1 MNDAHLHMLVNH
13 FPIVGT
19 ILGLLVLIGGL
30 FLKNNSVKNTSY
42 CLFVV
47 AAIFAFFSMATG
59 DGAEKLVEDMPSVGH
74 KIIHEHE
81 ELAEK
86 FAIVL
91 YLLGVVSIIGLITS
105 IKKHPKA
112 NFFSYAIAVI
122 AIVAVFFSTK
132 VGTSGGEIRHTEI
145 RTDSLS
151 TITNTESSGSTT
163 DKD

>member
-30 FLKNNSVKNTSY
+30 FYKNMPIKNTAY
-42 CLFVV
+42 FLFLI
-47 AAIFAFFSMATG
+47 AAVFAVFSMATG
-59 DGAEKLVEDMPSVGH
+59 DGAEELVEDMPNIGH

-86 FAIVL
+86 FAIIL
-91 YLLGVVSIIGLITS
+91 YLLGLVSIIGLVTNIR
-105 IKKHPKA
+105 KHPKA
-112 NFFSYAIAVI
+112 LFFSYSVVVI

-145 RTDSLS
+145 RTDSVS
-151 TITNTESSGSTT
+151 TITNTESSESAS
-163 DKD
+163 DKN

>member
-42 CLFVV
+42 CLFVI

-59 DGAEKLVEDMPSVGH
+59 DGAEKLVEDMPTIGH
-74 KIIHEHE
+74 EIIHEHE

-86 FAIVL
+86 FAIIL
-91 YLLGVVSIIGLITS
+91 YLLGVVSIIGLITNV
-105 IKKHPKA
+105 KKHPKA

-145 RTDSLS
+145 RTDSVS
-151 TITNTESSGSTT
+151 TIINTESSGSTT